1 MTSQVKKTMVRF
13 GGATV
18 IALVLGLGAGA
29 GNAITEAA
37 TTPASTVAPASTP
50 AHGATGN
57 GAVPGVTL
65 TGCISNLNC

>member
-37 TTPASTVAPASTP
+37 TTPASTVAPASSP
-50 AHGATGN
+50 VHGATGN
-57 GAVPGVTL
+57 GTVPGVTL